1 MKKLLLTGTALWCSR
16 DELIRRN
23 RGNDILF
30 AVTGMMPFHRHR
42 ATVMLTGSDIE
53 LTGSED
59 HLIPLGVITQ
69 LYIGFDEYYTR
80 GLVKNLGLFTQPL
93 RIAAS
98 NEQTWY
104 FFIDYGFWGTSNK
117 IWFEQI
123 KSLIA

>member
-1 MKKLLLTGTALWCSR
+1 MKKILLTGIALWCTR

-23 RGNDILF
+23 RNADITFSVPGLS
-30 AVTGMMPFHRHR
+30 PFHRH
-42 ATVMLTGSDIE
+42 AAEVMLTDNDIE
-53 LTGSED
+53 LTGNETYV
-59 HLIPLGVITQ
+59 IPLGIVTQ

-98 NEQTWY
+98 NEQIGY
-104 FFIDYGFWGTSNK
+104 FFIDCSFWGSNNR

-123 KSLIA
+123 KRLIV